1 MDPSKLLKGGLV
13 SLVEAVEFLEEFGLG
28 LSMLKM
34 KLNMEKTMKDWVCVK
49 DVSINTIQ
57 FCVLFR

>member
-1 MDPSKLLKGGLV
+1 MDPSELLKGGLV

-34 KLNMEKTMKDWVCVK
+34 KLNMEKTMKDWICVK
-49 DVSINTIQ
+49 DVSINTLRL
-57 FCVLFR
+57 CLV